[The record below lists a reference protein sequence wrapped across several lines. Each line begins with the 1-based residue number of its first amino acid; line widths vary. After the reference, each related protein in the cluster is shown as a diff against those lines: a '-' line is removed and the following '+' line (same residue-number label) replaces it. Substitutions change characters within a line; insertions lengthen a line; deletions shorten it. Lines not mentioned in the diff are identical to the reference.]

1 MKRNFLIGLVLTFGA
16 ALAAAAIYLQP
27 ASSASP
33 GQTPQPAA
41 APSRPGLPVE
51 TAKAR
56 PVRSTQEI
64 RTIGSLQ
71 SAESV
76 KVAAE
81 VPGRVAEILFR
92 EGQPVKADEVLVKL
106 DDDLARAELADAQA
120 RQKLAEAN
128 LGRANQLARTGSGTE
143 RARDEAVAASET
155 GRAAVELA
163 RAKLD
168 KHTIRAPFA
177 GLAGLRGLSVGA
189 FVNTGTEVAN
199 IESIDPIK
207 VDFSVPETLL
217 TDVRVGQSVEIT
229 LDALPGRSLTG
240 TIYAIAPV
248 VDVNG
253 RSLRVRAR
261 LPNPDGILRPGLFAR
276 IVVKGGEQE
285 VVMIPES
292 AVTPRDRDFLVF
304 RIENGRAVETK
315 VELGARK
322 AGEVE
327 IRKGLS
333 ADTVVV
339 TAGQQRLRNGSAV
352 AVVASADDDA
362 SKSAATQ

>member
-1 MKRNFLIGLVLTFGA
+1 MKRKFLIGLVLTSGA

-33 GQTPQPAA
+33 EQPQPAA
-41 APSRPGLPVE
+41 APTRPGLPVE

-92 EGQPVKADEVLVKL
+92 EGQPVKANEILVKL
-106 DDDLARAELADAQA
+106 DDTLARAELADAEA

-128 LGRANQLARTGSGTE
+128 LARANQLARTGSGTE
-143 RARDEAVAASET
+143 RARDEAIAASGT

-189 FVNTGTEVAN
+189 FVSTGTEVAN

-207 VDFSVPETLL
+207 VDFSVPEILL
-217 TDVRVGQSVEIT
+217 TDVRVGQSVDIAV
-229 LDALPGRSLTG
+229 DALPGRSFTG

-261 LPNPDGILRPGLFAR
+261 LPNPDGILRSGLFAR

-292 AVTPRDRDFLVF
+292 AVTPRGGDFLVF
-304 RIENGRAVETK
+304 RIENGRAIETK

-327 IRKGLS
+327 IRSGLS
-333 ADTVVV
+333 AGAIVV

-352 AVVASADDDA
+352 AVIASADDDV
-362 SKSAATQ
+362 SKSAAAQ